1 MTDQTT
7 TTQPQ
12 TPIAGG
18 GSYSGMEVNVR
29 RGDFVGRD
37 KLTTIN
43 NNYYFRSSSAVQDV
57 KTWAEK
63 HKDIIRPYRPGR
75 PYKFEEHPLFAGR
88 DQEIEELIN
97 LLEAQNVVLVHGPA
111 DSGKSSLLRAG
122 VFPRFVQQQ
131 AEVLEFIDYLDVEQ
145 ALQNW
150 LESYQTAASDEAVA
164 QLINHIEHWP
174 GTFIIFLDNLEQFM
188 DEAADHEG
196 LRTLIRQI
204 TSQVSH
210 QRWKIVL
217 AVRSEKRPLIMED
230 ALVSELPHRAAVYEV
245 KGLQFG
251 QAGQAIQKPLH
262 VLAPQM
268 RWEETFLNQQL
279 LPDLVQ
285 LRVGHTQQINP
296 LELQIVA
303 EALYTAAV
311 VRGLKDLTAALYQQI
326 SDGKGAEQL
335 IAAYLQRELAAIVP
349 AQETRALDLVVQIAN
364 QQVDGWAALDV
375 LHVDGLNE
383 SEQNELVQ
391 QLVEAEL
398 LIMRIINDRWRVS
411 FLSETLQEYARRA
424 ADPETRRRSHAQEEL
439 EMLWQTWLVHD
450 QLPERPQL
458 NTLGRYGRQ
467 LFYRPAQALLLLRAA
482 VAHNTPVTP
491 WVEQLRSEDGVALS
505 HYLQNPSTPV
515 KEVPE
520 TVWKDLRHAQLLLGR
535 EVDNP
540 APQPLAAWAAASTE
554 PVNQQTAVLT
564 LYAGY
569 HTEAASMV
577 ENKATHNLARL
588 WGALADIDAGF
599 GKQLRNRAAQ
609 LRLKVWWWRLRR
621 RFNRYRTLIGR
632 YSLAG
637 GIGAGVAIG
646 LWRGLI
652 AWLGSEPAGVAFIVH
667 FPFGFILGAILTVG
681 LLLGRLI
688 MLPPEDAEMFADME
702 LAQRYKWPLIVS
714 GTVAFGL
721 AHVVTILFAGVAWL
735 TPLAIGL
742 GFLAGIGPAI
752 ALWDQPEAGSWLN
765 GRWLGRLALVTF
777 FSALVQQIFIAA
789 DSTVKAL
796 MVVLAGGSYEGQFL
810 VYMPT
815 FLTEMLPN
823 WFHFLAT
830 IDAAAVGIVMTL
842 GIALGL
848 SYVTKMLK

>member
-1 MTDQTT
+1 
-7 TTQPQ
+7 
-12 TPIAGG
+12 
-18 GSYSGMEVNVR
+18 
-29 RGDFVGRD
+29 
-37 KLTTIN
+37 
-43 NNYYFRSSSAVQDV
+43 
-57 KTWAEK
+57 
-63 HKDIIRPYRPGR
+63 
-75 PYKFEEHPLFAGR
+75 
-88 DQEIEELIN
+88 
-97 LLEAQNVVLVHGPA
+97 
-111 DSGKSSLLRAG
+111 
-122 VFPRFVQQQ
+122 
-131 AEVLEFIDYLDVEQ
+131 
-145 ALQNW
+145 
-150 LESYQTAASDEAVA
+150 
-164 QLINHIEHWP
+164 
-174 GTFIIFLDNLEQFM
+174 
-188 DEAADHEG
+188 ADHEG
-196 LRTLIRQI
+196 LRTLIQQI

-210 QRWKIVL
+210 QRWKLVL

-230 ALVSELPHRAAVYEV
+230 ALVSQLPHRAAVYEV

-251 QAGQAIQKPLH
+251 QAGQAIQKPLQ
-262 VLAPQM
+262 VLAPEM
-268 RWEETFLNQQL
+268 RWEGTFLNQQL
-279 LPDLVQ
+279 LPDLMQ
-285 LRVGHTQQINP
+285 LRAGQTQQINP

-311 VRGLKDLTAALYQQI
+311 VRGLKDLTTTLYQQI
-326 SDGKGAEQL
+326 SAGKGAEQL

-375 LHVDGLNE
+375 LHVDGLNKA
-383 SEQNELVQ
+383 EQNELVQ

-411 FLSETLQEYARRA
+411 FLSDTLQEYARRA

-458 NTLGRYGRQ
+458 TSLGRYGRQ

-491 WVEQLRSEDGVALS
+491 WVDQLTGEDGVALS

-540 APQPLAAWAAASTE
+540 VPQPLAAWAAESTD
-554 PVNQQTAVLT
+554 PVDQQTAVLA

-569 HTEAASMV
+569 QTEAAAMV
-577 ENKATHNLARL
+577 ENTAPHNLALL

-681 LLLGRLI
+681 LLLGRLV
-688 MLPPEDAEMFADME
+688 MLPPEDAEMFADLE
-702 LAQRYKWPLIVS
+702 LARQYKWPLIVS

-721 AHVVTILFAGVAWL
+721 AHIVALPFAGEGLL
-735 TPLAIGL
+735 TPWAIGL
-742 GFLAGIGPAI
+742 GFLTGVGLAC
-752 ALWDQPEAGSWLN
+752 ALWDQPEAGRWLN
-765 GRWLGRLALVTF
+765 GRSGRRLALVSLFAAVTQ
-777 FSALVQQIFIAA
+777 LMFIGVG
-789 DSTVKAL
+789 DKVKAL
-796 MVVLAGGSYEGQFL
+796 VVVFAGESYRPQFQNSF
-810 VYMPT
+810 PT
-815 FLTEMLPN
+815 FWQAALPN
-823 WFHFLAT
+823 WFDILAT
-830 IDAAAVGIVMTL
+830 LDAAVVGIVITL

-848 SYVTKMLK
+848 SYVTKVRQ